1 MDSSI
6 NSQRWGFAIHAADGV
21 YGYIPVG
28 CTDMLV
34 YGKDKDESLP
44 YAYNDGKMIV
54 RYGKPD
60 GEGNPNPVWDKLCE
74 NKYKLDNAVRSIWFS
89 K

>member
-44 YAYNDGKMIV
+44 YA
-54 RYGKPD
+54 
-60 GEGNPNPVWDKLCE
+60 
-74 NKYKLDNAVRSIWFS
+74 
-89 K
+89 